1 MQKTYSLYAAAEFFE
16 KDRRTLTRA
25 LRDVK
30 PDVVVKRSSR
40 FKASTI
46 LNALIQ
52 HELKL
57 HGAAVPGKITDEHL
71 LLARARREKIE
82 LELAEQA
89 GQLSHV
95 DTVAQIIEEQYRNTR
110 EFFLSMPGSCS
121 NDLSSI
127 ARKADDELS
136 ATILVGE
143 RLRQTL
149 HQAMSEWSTP
159 ESVIAQAHARR
170 HGQRE
175 IVPEEDAA

>member
-1 MQKTYSLYAAAEFFE
+1 
-16 KDRRTLTRA
+16 
-25 LRDVK
+25 
-30 PDVVVKRSSR
+30 
-40 FKASTI
+40 
-46 LNALIQ
+46 
-52 HELKL
+52 
-57 HGAAVPGKITDEHL
+57 L

-95 DTVAQIIEEQYRNTR
+95 DTVREVIEEEYRNTR
-110 EFFLSMPGSCS
+110 EFFLNVPGSCS
-121 NDLSSI
+121 NDLATI

-136 ATILVGE
+136 AAILVGE

-149 HQAMSEWSTP
+149 HEAMEQWSTP
-159 ESVIAQAHARR
+159 EAVIARAHARR